1 MSTTVIVAAIAIG
14 LFILVAIAITIQ
26 TIDKNNKEKRRL
38 ESALKARSRNFDYML
53 DGFPEGFLSRDLQ
66 VLVCTCLE
74 EVYSQLVQINPTKG
88 YKDSLARARQ
98 RLAEYKAKKAND
110 KTVTLTDAV
119 QIKEIQK
126 MLGGLYNFIS
136 KLAAS
141 KRINA
146 KEAMIYG
153 KQVRRLMVQT
163 STDVLVEPI
172 KEAMQQGKPRLA
184 IHYLHMA
191 NEKMSKENDDGF
203 YNDRIA
209 KQTSRIAELEE
220 QATGLESSAKERKQE
235 AAAEWDELD
244 KPDDSWKK
252 KAVYD

>member
-1 MSTTVIVAAIAIG
+1 MSTTIIVACIAIG
-14 LFILVAIAITIQ
+14 LFILVAVAITVQ

-38 ESALKARSRNFDYML
+38 EGALKSRARTFEYIL
-53 DGFPEGFLSRDLQ
+53 DGCPVGFLSRDLQ

-74 EVYSQLVQINPTKG
+74 EVYSQLVQINPGKE
-88 YKDSLARARQ
+88 YKNKLAKAQ
-98 RLAEYKAKKAND
+98 QQLTECKAKKPNASS
-110 KTVTLTDAV
+110 VTLTDTV

-141 KRINA
+141 KRLNA

-172 KEAMQQGKPRLA
+172 KEAMAQGKPRLA

-191 NEKMSKENDDGF
+191 NEKMKKENDDGF
-203 YNDRIA
+203 YSDRIA
-209 KQTSRIAELEE
+209 KQAARITELED
-220 QATGLESSAKERKQE
+220 QANGLESSAKERKQE
-235 AAAEWDELD
+235 AAAEWDELE

>member
-1 MSTTVIVAAIAIG
+1 MSTTFIVIAIGIG
-14 LFILVAIAITIQ
+14 LFILVAVAITIQ
-26 TIDKNNKEKRRL
+26 TIDKNNKEKRRM

-53 DGFPEGFLSRDLQ
+53 EGFPEGFLSRDLQ

-74 EVYSQLVQINPTKG
+74 EVFYQLVQINPNKE
-88 YKDSLARARQ
+88 YKNKLARAQ
-98 RLAEYKAKKAND
+98 ERLAECKAKQANA
-110 KTVTLTDAV
+110 TSVTLSDAA

-146 KEAMIYG
+146 KEAMAYG

-163 STDVLVEPI
+163 STDVLIEPI
-172 KEAMQQGKPRLA
+172 QEAMQQGKPRLA

-191 NEKMSKENDDGF
+191 NEKMKKENDDGF

-209 KQTSRIAELEE
+209 KQTARISELEE
-220 QATGLESSAKERKQE
+220 QANSLESSAKERKQE